1 MDGFEIDTVLLLFSF
16 GLVLNS
22 SYTASCSF
30 GNGNRI
36 SVSSCTMIHEDEGSV
51 PSVIASDECLSL
63 LQWPISTTA
72 SLRNRTIECQFAQ
85 LKGRRKYQE
94 DRITCDLDMNMP
106 SLGKNDLKEVRL
118 GIAAVFDGHGGSEA
132 SEMASHLLLN
142 YFHLHYVSKM
152 YKLMVQYKGE
162 LTMAESKSLL
172 LQVLKESLLST
183 IHDIDVKF
191 TQVALENNHIC
202 GSTATIILMFDRQIL
217 VANVG
222 DSKAFLFSDKIQS
235 GQGAE
240 GLNFLVLLC
249 V

>member
-1 MDGFEIDTVLLLFSF
+1 MICSSTLHFISDRTELESKDITELLRHAARMDGFEIDTVLLLFLF

-106 SLGKNDLKEVRL
+106 SLG
-118 GIAAVFDGHGGSEA
+118 
-132 SEMASHLLLN
+132 
-142 YFHLHYVSKM
+142 YFS
-152 YKLMVQYKGE
+152 
-162 LTMAESKSLL
+162 LT
-172 LQVLKESLLST
+172 
-183 IHDIDVKF
+183 
-191 TQVALENNHIC
+191 
-202 GSTATIILMFDRQIL
+202 
-217 VANVG
+217 
-222 DSKAFLFSDKIQS
+222 FLFDY
-235 GQGAE
+235 
-240 GLNFLVLLC
+240 V
-249 V
+249 